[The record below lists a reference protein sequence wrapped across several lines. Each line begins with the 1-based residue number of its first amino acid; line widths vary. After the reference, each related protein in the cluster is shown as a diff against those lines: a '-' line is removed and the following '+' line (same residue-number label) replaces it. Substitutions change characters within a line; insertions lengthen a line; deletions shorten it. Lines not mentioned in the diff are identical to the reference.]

1 MPETNYA
8 ANPKPSDLNYVR
20 SRQYDVCPGS
30 GGGGGGLTCSGLA
43 EDITGATTGILCSTE
58 NIRYFAQRFV
68 ASANE
73 TMCKLIL
80 RLRRDTGSISGTL
93 TVRLYSHNPAVN
105 GTPNAAI
112 ESKTVNITTFGT
124 TEGDIELTGW
134 TTALVSGTT
143 YWIGIDD
150 PTNGGLFSGGVTWFT
165 KTAAVGQANMIV
177 MSADGS
183 IWVEFDNLRQAK
195 LQIYK
200 LA

>member
-1 MPETNYA
+1 MPEVAYTP
-8 ANPKPSDLNYVR
+8 NPRPTDIQYPA
-20 SRQYDVCPGS
+20 SREFDVCEEDS
-30 GGGGGGLTCSGLA
+30 GPPAPTCNTLA
-43 EDITGATTGILCSTE
+43 EDITGASHATLCSTE

-80 RLRRDTGSISGTL
+80 RLRRDTGAISGTL
-93 TVRLYSHNPAVN
+93 TVRLYSHNATGN
-105 GTPNAAI
+105 GTPNAAL
-112 ESKTVNITTFGT
+112 ESKTVDITTFT
-124 TEGDIELTGW
+124 TSEGDIELTGW
-134 TTALVSGTT
+134 TSVLVSGTT

-150 PTNGGLFSGGVTWFT
+150 PTNGGNFNGGVTWFT

-177 MSADGS
+177 MSSDGS
-183 IWVEFDNLRQAK
+183 SWSEFDNLRQAK

>member
-1 MPETNYA
+1 MPETSYSP
-8 ANPKPSDLNYVR
+8 NPKPTNIQYVQ
-20 SRQYDVCPGS
+20 SREFDVCPG
-30 GGGGGGLTCSGLA
+30 GGGGALTCSGLA
-43 EDITGATTGILCSTE
+43 EDLTGTTTGILCSTE

-93 TVRLYSHNPAVN
+93 TVRLYSHNATGN

-112 ESKTVNITTFGT
+112 ETKTVDITTFST
-124 TEGDIELTGW
+124 SEGDIEITGW

-150 PTNGGLFSGGVTWFT
+150 PTNGGLFGGGVTWFT
-165 KTAAVGQANMIV
+165 RTAPVGQANMIV
-177 MSADGS
+177 MSSDGAA
-183 IWVEFDNLRQAK
+183 WVEFDNLRQAK
-195 LQIYK
+195 LQIFK